1 MWTLKK
7 IIYRTI
13 HGLMKFVLKAVKFP
27 EPVLI
32 SGKGSL
38 KELPG
43 IIDKF
48 TQTFK
53 ARTSHNIA
61 RVFWEYSG

>member
-1 MWTLKK
+1 MYSKYSYVTEEEN
-7 IIYRTI
+7 
-13 HGLMKFVLKAVKFP
+13 F
-27 EPVLI
+27 
-32 SGKGSL
+32 SGE
-38 KELPG
+38 ELPR

-61 RVFWEYSG
+61 SVFWEYSG